1 MSIKNIVGGIF
12 NGKKTSNGPSGSV
25 SNINIYW
32 KGALHSIPGF
42 EIDGDTHD
50 VIIPFTNHGAGLS
63 FLKDQNKKEII
74 DSITVSDP
82 FKIDSIVPKM
92 PMAINTGEKVDI
104 HITIKNPNYN
114 YSGPLTI
121 KFGSAANAEIH
132 LELQKV
138 MLNAMGKSIKVS
150 ESGEVKR
157 IGKGDIFESSVQ
169 MLRAFR
175 KGDTITK
182 VSVNKPFLFVRS
194 EPELPFSIDSDSSFI
209 AIFYIKA
216 PDFDYAGSLEFD
228 IV

>member
-1 MSIKNIVGGIF
+1 MSIKNAIGSIF

-82 FKIDSIVPKM
+82 FKIDLIAPEL
-92 PMAINTGEKVDI
+92 PMAVNTGEKVDI
-104 HITIKNPNYN
+104 HIKIKNPDYN

-121 KFGSAANAEIH
+121 KFGSASNAEIH

-138 MLNAMGKSIKVS
+138 VLNAKGKSIKVS

-169 MLRAFR
+169 MLRAFK
-175 KGDTITK
+175 KGDAITS

-194 EPELPFSIDSDSSFI
+194 EPELPFSIESDSSFI
-209 AIFYIKA
+209 VIFYIKA
-216 PDFDYAGSLEFD
+216 PDFDYAGSLELN
-228 IV
+228 IM